1 MKLTFDE
8 IEDDK
13 IFEELTASYFRELKE
28 SPDNNITGIEVK
40 ETGEGTDGGR
50 DILIEFNLSDD
61 IKVFK
66 RKWVIQC
73 KFREDSISPTHLKSV
88 NIPTLIH
95 SYNAQGYLL
104 ICKKRAT
111 SGVTELFE
119 RLNEQCKDKYH
130 YECWNGS
137 QFLSK
142 LILQEKIQKLFFPK
156 YYEYI
161 QTFKPKAK

>member
-1 MKLTFDE
+1 MRLTFDE

-13 IFEELTASYFRELKE
+13 VFEQLTASYFRELKE
-28 SPDNNITGIEVK
+28 IPDNSITNVLVH

-50 DILIEFNLSDD
+50 DILIEFDLSDD

-66 RKWVIQC
+66 RRWVIQC
-73 KFREDSISPTHLKSV
+73 KFREDSVSPSHLKSI

-104 ICKKRAT
+104 VCKKTAT

-119 RLNEQCKDKYH
+119 RLNNQCKDKYH

-142 LILQEKIQKLFFPK
+142 LILQEKIQKLFFPE

-161 QTFKPKAK
+161 QTFKNKVK